1 MPRRRD
7 NSACGTPANTDAS
20 ATGPSLPVVDERYAG
35 WNEKLGKDI
44 LAGKLSLADLSD
56 RALADKL
63 DPKPRSGRQELLETM
78 VNRYL

>member
-1 MPRRRD
+1 ML
-7 NSACGTPANTDAS
+7 TDGKLQAFI
-20 ATGPSLPVVDERYAG
+20 DERYAG

-44 LAGKLSLADLSD
+44 LAGKLSLADLSE